1 MCSEFI
7 LALIYFTVIFT
18 VNFFLSKLLKT
29 YFNNIL
35 YLLKI
40 KNIFNLYKPNE
51 ILTISFLYSLI
62 KKNLVNLNSLIVLEK
77 IIQKEETFNKN
88 WSKKLKNGRNS
99 IAGLVNS
106 KNINPE
112 LANDTDLV
120 IYEIIDPFYP
130 VDKQFD
136 IINNIGFKT
145 NFIIRN

>member
-62 KKNLVNLNSLIVLEK
+62 KKNLVNLNSLKVLEK
-77 IIQKEETFNKN
+77 IIQKEETFNKKDILILSN
-88 WSKKLKNGRNS
+88 IYKNLEIYFSEKEKNQNYYF
-99 IAGLVNS
+99 GLLR
-106 KNINPE
+106 E
-112 LANDTDLV
+112 QYFL
-120 IYEIIDPFYP
+120 
-130 VDKQFD
+130 
-136 IINNIGFKT
+136 NN
-145 NFIIRN
+145 